1 MRYIA
6 ASCDIAVSPQLATL
20 GSITDEQGPRSLTL
34 RACNHVELRTTATSK
49 DLNIDIREA
58 LTDAEHALAAGD
70 RAAAARAYIEAGD
83 HAVRYQLWRSA
94 ARSFRSAL
102 ELDLVARDVVAKLVG
117 LRHLR
122 AAADWLDYQDALDA
136 HPDWPHVS
144 CLRAQVS
151 IDDRGA
157 YVDCGMRV
165 LRLAMTSDDHVEAHA
180 EARFSEIPL
189 AMALVVLRRAMWPNA
204 REQAIEPMRLRVT
217 FAGRPSVWLDE
228 LGDWEPA

>member
-1 MRYIA
+1 
-6 ASCDIAVSPQLATL
+6 
-20 GSITDEQGPRSLTL
+20 
-34 RACNHVELRTTATSK
+34 RTTATSG

-58 LTDAEHALAAGD
+58 LADAERALATGD
-70 RAAAARAYIEAGD
+70 RAAAARAYVEAGD

-122 AAADWLDYQDALDA
+122 AVADWLDYQDALDA

-144 CLRAQVS
+144 CLRAQVL

-157 YVDCGMRV
+157 YVDCGLRV
-165 LRLAMTSDDHVEAHA
+165 LRLAMTSDDHVEVRP
-180 EARFSEIPL
+180 EPRFSEIPL

-204 REQAIEPMRLRVT
+204 RDQALQPMRLRVT
-217 FAGRPSVWLDE
+217 YSGRPSIWLDE
-228 LGDWEPA
+228 LGDWEPV

>member
-1 MRYIA
+1 M
-6 ASCDIAVSPQLATL
+6 
-20 GSITDEQGPRSLTL
+20 TDERGPRRLTL
-34 RACNHVELRTTATSK
+34 RACNHLAARTTATSN

-58 LTDAEHALAAGD
+58 LSDAERALAAGD
-70 RAAAARAYIEAGD
+70 RAAAARAYVDAGD

-102 ELDLVARDVVAKLVG
+102 ELDLVARDVVAKLVS

-122 AAADWLDYQDALDA
+122 AVADWLDYQDALDA

-144 CLRAQVS
+144 CLRAQVM
-151 IDDRGA
+151 IDDHGA
-157 YVDCGMRV
+157 YVDCGLRV
-165 LRLAMTSDDHVEAHA
+165 LRFAMTSEDHVEARP
-180 EARFSEIPL
+180 EPRFSEIPL

-204 REQAIEPMRLRVT
+204 RDQAIEPMRLRVT
-217 FAGRPSVWLDE
+217 YSGRPSVWLDE